1 MKISSGSKTLT
12 SRFGTNSS
20 DYQGLAA
27 VRPLG
32 EKPEDH
38 PECEEAA
45 WHVYSVPGFKV
56 LSGA

>member
-12 SRFGTNSS
+12 SRFGTNGSAS
-20 DYQGLAA
+20 QGLAA

-32 EKPEDH
+32 EEPEAT
-38 PECEEAA
+38 PECGEAA
-45 WHVYSVPGFKV
+45 RRVYSVPGFKV